1 MKKLFN
7 ISFISLT
14 SALMVVG
21 GFANSK
27 FVKTS
32 AASSPSTDIPA
43 YHYVAGWSIGD
54 KTNYTNN
61 GVEAIIPGASSVGT
75 ADAWSHRAEIGKDIN
90 SKVAPF
96 LDLSIVDEIELTFS
110 IVFYSDDGTT
120 VLSESQNGP
129 DFDFKVYA
137 GDTQIECLRPW
148 TNSGS
153 YTNGSHSY
161 SFFGSAEGKWWENNK
176 STGLWIKGDATENNS
191 FTLKFDKTNLLQ
203 SKVGGQTDF
212 VPLTNDETLIS
223 AAQAAIESNSH
234 ISFDI
239 SGDNGFTNDTRFILR
254 AINGQSLAVNDNNF
268 DDVTKPIFN
277 KEVVSKESEFYV
289 GETYEINPDLL
300 AYDLLGNVSYS
311 TSVDGVNFV
320 DGRSFKFNEV
330 GTKTITIKATDQ
342 AGNSEVKTLEVEV
355 KPMTAERFAS
365 YMNQDHSETCA
376 TKYQNAKTIVLSMSE
391 DEINIFK
398 SSTDENIVSARERY
412 EAWCRANFDD
422 SPYSGAIVSM
432 SNRSSILINNNAS
445 LFVLISLI
453 SLASLFA
460 LSFAFLKKKRH
471 N

>member
-21 GFANSK
+21 GFANSR

-54 KTNYTNN
+54 KTNYTNK

-120 VLSESQNGP
+120 VLSQSQKGH
-129 DFDFKVYA
+129 DFEFKVYA
-137 GDTQIECLRPW
+137 GETQIEHLRPW

-153 YTNGSHSY
+153 YTNGDHSY
-161 SFFGSAEGKWWENNK
+161 DLYGSAGNWDNK
-176 STGLWIKGDATENNS
+176 SVGYWMKGNATENSS
-191 FTLKFDKTNLLQ
+191 FTLKFDKTKLLQ

-212 VPLTNDETLIS
+212 VPLTNDATLIS
-223 AAQAAIESNSH
+223 TAQAAIESNSH
-234 ISFDI
+234 ISFEI
-239 SGDNGFTNDTRFILR
+239 SGENGFSNDTRFILR

-355 KPMTAERFAS
+355 KPMTAERFAT

-453 SLASLFA
+453 SLTSLFA
-460 LSFAFLKKKRH
+460 LSFALFKKKRH